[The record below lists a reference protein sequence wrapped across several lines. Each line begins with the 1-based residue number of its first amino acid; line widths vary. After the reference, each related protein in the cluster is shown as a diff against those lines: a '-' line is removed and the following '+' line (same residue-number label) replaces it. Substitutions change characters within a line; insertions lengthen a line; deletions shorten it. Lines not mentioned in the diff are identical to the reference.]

1 MMNPVPWLQMTN
13 MISYQGLVRTFP
25 NTGID
30 LNLIPVFI
38 EVVRCGSMAKASL
51 RLEMSRPA
59 VSLALKRFN
68 QLFDEPLFLR
78 KGLYL
83 EPTEK
88 ALALTSSL
96 EILMG
101 DIHDNIAAV
110 NSGKNK
116 TPAQNVPGLGNI
128 IQRSESPL

>member
-1 MMNPVPWLQMTN
+1 MKNYSRAT
-13 MISYQGLVRTFP
+13 
-25 NTGID
+25 TGID

-38 EVVRCGSMAKASL
+38 EIVRCGSMAKASL

-68 QLFDEPLFLR
+68 QLFDEPLFYR

-88 ALALTSSL
+88 ALDLTRSL

-101 DIHDNIAAV
+101 EIHDNIAGV
-110 NSGKNK
+110 NSARNK
-116 TPAQNVPGLGNI
+116 APTQNVPGRENI
-128 IQRSESPL
+128 MPRSEPTL

>member
-1 MMNPVPWLQMTN
+1 MQNY
-13 MISYQGLVRTFP
+13 SRA

-38 EVVRCGSMAKASL
+38 EIVRCGSMAKASV

-68 QLFDEPLFLR
+68 QLFDKPLFIR

-83 EPTEK
+83 EPTPK
-88 ALALTSSL
+88 ALELTNSL
-96 EILMG
+96 ENLMA
-101 DIHDNIAAV
+101 DIHENIGAV
-110 NSGKNK
+110 N
-116 TPAQNVPGLGNI
+116 TA
-128 IQRSESPL
+128 EA

>member
-1 MMNPVPWLQMTN
+1 MKNY
-13 MISYQGLVRTFP
+13 SRA

-38 EVVRCGSMAKASL
+38 EVVRCGSMAKASV

-68 QLFDEPLFLR
+68 QLFDEPLFFR

-88 ALALTSSL
+88 ALALTHSL

-101 DIHDNIAAV
+101 DIHDNIAAI
-110 NSGKNK
+110 NSGRNK
-116 TPAQNVPGLGNI
+116 SPTQNVPGLGNI
-128 IQRSESPL
+128 MPQSEPSI

>member
-1 MMNPVPWLQMTN
+1 MKNY
-13 MISYQGLVRTFP
+13 SRA

-68 QLFDEPLFLR
+68 QLFDEPLFFR

-110 NSGKNK
+110 NYGKNK
-116 TPAQNVPGLGNI
+116 TPEQNVPGLGNI
-128 IQRSESPL
+128 MQRSESSL

>member
-1 MMNPVPWLQMTN
+1 MKNYSRAT
-13 MISYQGLVRTFP
+13 
-25 NTGID
+25 TGID

-38 EVVRCGSMAKASL
+38 EIVRCGSMAKASL

-68 QLFDEPLFLR
+68 QLFDEPLFFR

-88 ALALTSSL
+88 ALDLTRSL

-101 DIHDNIAAV
+101 EIHDNIAGV
-110 NSGKNK
+110 NSANSKI
-116 TPAQNVPGLGNI
+116 PAQNVPGRENI
-128 IQRSESPL
+128 MPRSEPSL

>member
-1 MMNPVPWLQMTN
+1 MKNY
-13 MISYQGLVRTFP
+13 SRA

-38 EVVRCGSMAKASL
+38 EIVRCGSMAKASL
-51 RLEMSRPA
+51 RLDMSRPA

-68 QLFDEPLFLR
+68 QLFDEPLFFR

-101 DIHDNIAAV
+101 EIHDNIAEV
-110 NSGKNK
+110 NSGKNN

-128 IQRSESPL
+128 MQRSESSL

>member
-1 MMNPVPWLQMTN
+1 MQNY
-13 MISYQGLVRTFP
+13 SRA

-38 EVVRCGSMAKASL
+38 EIVRCGSMAKASV

-68 QLFDEPLFLR
+68 QLFDEPLFIR

-83 EPTEK
+83 EPTPK
-88 ALALTSSL
+88 ALELTNSL
-96 EILMG
+96 ENLMA
-101 DIHDNIAAV
+101 DIHENIGAV
-110 NSGKNK
+110 N
-116 TPAQNVPGLGNI
+116 AV
-128 IQRSESPL
+128 EA

>member
-1 MMNPVPWLQMTN
+1 MNN
-13 MISYQGLVRTFP
+13 YSRA

-38 EVVRCGSMAKASL
+38 EIVRCGSMAKASL

-68 QLFDEPLFLR
+68 QLFDEPLFFR

-88 ALALTSSL
+88 ALALTRSL

-101 DIHDNIAAV
+101 EIHDNIAAV
-110 NSGKNK
+110 NSGENK
-116 TPAQNVPGLGNI
+116 TPAQNVPGLGDI
-128 IQRSESPL
+128 MQRPESSL

>member
-1 MMNPVPWLQMTN
+1 MKNY
-13 MISYQGLVRTFP
+13 SSA

-38 EVVRCGSMAKASL
+38 EIVRCGSMAKASV
-51 RLEMSRPA
+51 RLDMSRPA

-68 QLFDEPLFLR
+68 QLFDEPLFYR

-88 ALALTSSL
+88 ALALTSAL

-101 DIHDNIAAV
+101 NIHDNINAL
-110 NSGKNK
+110 NSSTNK
-116 TPAQNVPGLGNI
+116 TLAQHVPGMNMIMPQSGP
-128 IQRSESPL
+128 SA

>member
-1 MMNPVPWLQMTN
+1 MKNF
-13 MISYQGLVRTFP
+13 SRA

-38 EVVRCGSMAKASL
+38 EVVRCGSMAKASV
-51 RLEMSRPA
+51 RLDMSRPA

-68 QLFDEPLFLR
+68 QLFNEPLFFR

-101 DIHDNIAAV
+101 DIHDNIAAINV
-110 NSGKNK
+110 SNK
-116 TPAQNVPGLGNI
+116 TLAQNAPGQDI
-128 IQRSESPL
+128 IMPQAESSV

>member
-1 MMNPVPWLQMTN
+1 MKNY
-13 MISYQGLVRTFP
+13 SRA

-30 LNLIPVFI
+30 FNLIPVFI

-68 QLFDEPLFLR
+68 QLFDEPLFFR

-83 EPTEK
+83 EPTEN
-88 ALALTSSL
+88 ALALTSAL
-96 EILMG
+96 EMLVG
-101 DIHDNIAAV
+101 NIHDNIAEV

-116 TPAQNVPGLGNI
+116 TPAHHAPGLDNI
-128 IQRSESPL
+128 MVQSEPTV

>member
-1 MMNPVPWLQMTN
+1 
-13 MISYQGLVRTFP
+13 
-25 NTGID
+25 
-30 LNLIPVFI
+30 
-38 EVVRCGSMAKASL
+38 
-51 RLEMSRPA
+51 

-68 QLFDEPLFLR
+68 QLFDEPLFFR

-101 DIHDNIAAV
+101 DIHDNIAEI
-110 NSGKNK
+110 NSSNK
-116 TPAQNVPGLGNI
+116 TLAQNAPGRDI
-128 IQRSESPL
+128 IMQQAESSV

>member
-1 MMNPVPWLQMTN
+1 MKNY
-13 MISYQGLVRTFP
+13 SRA

-38 EVVRCGSMAKASL
+38 EIVRCGSMAKASL
-51 RLEMSRPA
+51 CLEMSRPA

-101 DIHDNIAAV
+101 EIHVNIGAL
-110 NSGKNK
+110 NSERNK

-128 IQRSESPL
+128 MPRSESSL

>member
-1 MMNPVPWLQMTN
+1 MQNY
-13 MISYQGLVRTFP
+13 SRA

-38 EVVRCGSMAKASL
+38 EIVRCGSMAKASV

-68 QLFDEPLFLR
+68 QLFDEPLFIR

-83 EPTEK
+83 EPTPK
-88 ALALTSSL
+88 ALELTNSL
-96 EILMG
+96 ENLMA
-101 DIHDNIAAV
+101 DIHENIGAV
-110 NSGKNK
+110 N
-116 TPAQNVPGLGNI
+116 TVEA
-128 IQRSESPL
+128 

>member
-1 MMNPVPWLQMTN
+1 MKNY
-13 MISYQGLVRTFP
+13 SRA

-68 QLFDEPLFLR
+68 QMFDEPLFFR

-88 ALALTSSL
+88 ALALTSAL
-96 EILMG
+96 EILVG
-101 DIHDNIAAV
+101 NIHDNIGEI
-110 NSGKNK
+110 NSSVNK
-116 TPAQNVPGLGNI
+116 TLAQNAPGLDMLMR
-128 IQRSESPL
+128 QPEPSV

>member
-1 MMNPVPWLQMTN
+1 MKNY
-13 MISYQGLVRTFP
+13 SRA

-38 EVVRCGSMAKASL
+38 EVVRCGSMAKASV

-59 VSLALKRFN
+59 VSLALKRFY
-68 QLFDEPLFLR
+68 QLFDEPLFFR

-83 EPTEK
+83 EPTEN
-88 ALALTSSL
+88 ALALTQSL

-101 DIHDNIAAV
+101 DIHDNIGAL
-110 NSGKNK
+110 NSATHK
-116 TPAQNVPGLGNI
+116 TPTQNAPGRENI
-128 IQRSESPL
+128 MPLSESSV